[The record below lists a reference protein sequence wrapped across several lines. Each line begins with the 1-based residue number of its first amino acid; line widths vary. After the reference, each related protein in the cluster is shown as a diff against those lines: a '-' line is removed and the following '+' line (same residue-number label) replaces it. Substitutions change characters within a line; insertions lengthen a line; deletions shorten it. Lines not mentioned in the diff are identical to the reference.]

1 MYVGK
6 SGDSE
11 CSIRDAS
18 NASLHGVSSV
28 GAPTAIRET
37 PREPLS
43 FSTLYLEI
51 YQRNGLLSPAAD
63 NIGLERRS
71 SSRLPLLRQPS
82 ETEERPTNAATSG
95 PTAKLSPA
103 ELNERLLRTLEELL
117 PPIWNQ
123 LGLSDAFADRE
134 QVLRLEDYTVLV
146 RRMSDVVAVFM
157 GEREHES
164 LLLLEFGR
172 RFEQCLRRTLYL
184 ETNAASSLF
193 PRSAPT
199 TDTTETSLLPDSSS
213 NSTTGEDELVHG
225 RSSTE
230 AAEQWRLEKALVQR
244 YEELCQ
250 VVAEMVSDQGIV
262 NTTDPDV
269 VSRLVWARLE
279 A

>member
-1 MYVGK
+1 MLRALYLISYLTRGILY
-6 SGDSE
+6 
-11 CSIRDAS
+11 CSIFGD
-18 NASLHGVSSV
+18 L
-28 GAPTAIRET
+28 PTERAVVA
-37 PREPLS
+37 
-43 FSTLYLEI
+43 
-51 YQRNGLLSPAAD
+51 GAD

-184 ETNAASSLF
+184 ETNAVSSLF